1 MEKFYKAFEFCF
13 SILIIAMVVIMWSKL
28 RRLENRME
36 LLEAKQFT
44 SIATNL
50 KSGEVARIGELKSK
64 IANLTAQ
71 LSRYPHL
78 SGQDKLRLDQH
89 IVMAKEEVSRLTPE
103 KKKRY
108 RFLAMNIYL
117 KSMAQLLS
125 SK

>member
-1 MEKFYKAFEFCF
+1 MDKFYKAVEFCLT
-13 SILIIAMVVIMWSKL
+13 ILVTVLIISVWYNMKQFKN
-28 RRLENRME
+28 RLE

-50 KSGEVARIGELKSK
+50 KSGEVARVGELKSK
-64 IANLTAQ
+64 IAHLEAR
-71 LSRYPHL
+71 LSRFPVL
-78 SGQDKLRLDQH
+78 SKDDRLRLDQH
-89 IVMAKEEVSRLTPE
+89 IVMAKEEVGRLTPE